1 MLDFARWLSG
11 LRAAFTAVASQRPGP
26 IQTWEQVMNTR
37 NLLSA
42 GAVVLL
48 TLAVPVFDGTAFAQD
63 QDRDRDRDH
72 EHPRFEDHDREAARG
87 WFDEHHDRL
96 PQGLRDRD
104 RLPPEVESRLE
115 VGVLLDH
122 DMRHRIHPVPADL
135 LDRFPPCPRH
145 YRYVIIGGHICL
157 IDDSFHVSD
166 VIHFEL
172 NL

>member
-1 MLDFARWLSG
+1 MK
-11 LRAAFTAVASQRPGP
+11 
-26 IQTWEQVMNTR
+26 TR
-37 NLLSA
+37 NLFST

-48 TLAVPVFDGTAFAQD
+48 TLALPVFGGSAFAQD
-63 QDRDRDRDH
+63 HDRDRERDR

-87 WFDEHHDRL
+87 WFNEHHDRL

-104 RLPPEVESRLE
+104 RLPPEVESRLQ
-115 VGVLLDH
+115 VGVVLDH

-135 LDRFPPCPRH
+135 LDRLPPCPRH
-145 YRYVIIGGHICL
+145 YRYVVIGGHICL
-157 IDDSFHVSD
+157 IDDSFQVSD